1 MKARL
6 LALYLPQFHP
16 IPEND
21 LWWGKGFTEWTNVG
35 KAQRYFRNHYQPR
48 VPADLGYYDLRV
60 AETRQAQA
68 DMAREYG
75 VEGFVYWHYWFG
87 NGKRLLERPFN
98 EVLACGEPDFPFALA
113 WANESWRGFAHG
125 ITNRNMLIEQ
135 LYGGVED
142 YTAHFRA
149 VLPAFR
155 DHRYITV
162 DGKPLFM
169 IYKPLAD
176 PEVKVF
182 IATWRELAERNGLP
196 GIYFVGHD
204 NAPVPNIEAVFST
217 GVDAVNPLR
226 LVGYFN
232 VKHSFFERQRIKFDR
247 WRKIP
252 LNYPYERMAAC
263 FLDRDEDTR
272 ENVFPSVIPNWDH
285 TPRSGREGWIVTDS
299 TPELFGKHLRKAVEM
314 VRGEGSRTPGHS
326 AEILERMG
334 RGKLCR
340 AGPEMGT
347 RVSRSHPA
355 GDRGRMIVRDEFS
368 PFPCLLCG
376 CPLNGLAS
384 LRDFCYIRSR
394 KT

>member
-1 MKARL
+1 MPGHSLAVQGLAVCSGIRVRLSDQCMKARL

-35 KAQRYFRNHYQPR
+35 KARRYFRNHYQPR

-98 EVLACGEPDFPFALA
+98 EVLASGEPDFPFALA

-182 IATWRELAERNGLP
+182 IATWRELAEKNGLP
-196 GIYFVGHD
+196 GIYFVGHE
-204 NAPVPNIEAVFST
+204 NAPVPNVGAIFST

-232 VKHSFFERQRIKFDR
+232 VRIRFS
-247 WRKIP
+247 
-252 LNYPYERMAAC
+252 NG
-263 FLDRDEDTR
+263 
-272 ENVFPSVIPNWDH
+272 
-285 TPRSGREGWIVTDS
+285 SG
-299 TPELFGKHLRKAVEM
+299 
-314 VRGEGSRTPGHS
+314 
-326 AEILERMG
+326 
-334 RGKLCR
+334 
-340 AGPEMGT
+340 
-347 RVSRSHPA
+347 
-355 GDRGRMIVRDEFS
+355 
-368 PFPCLLCG
+368 
-376 CPLNGLAS
+376 
-384 LRDFCYIRSR
+384 
-394 KT
+394 

>member
-263 FLDRDEDTR
+263 FLDRDEDTPGERLPLGHSELGPYAAQRQRGVDRDGFHARTVR
-272 ENVFPSVIPNWDH
+272 E
-285 TPRSGREGWIVTDS
+285 TPPGGGGNG
-299 TPELFGKHLRKAVEM
+299 P
-314 VRGEGSRTPGHS
+314 GEGSRTPGHP

-355 GDRGRMIVRDEFS
+355 GDRGQMIVRDEFS
-368 PFPCLLCG
+368 PFRACC
-376 CPLNGLAS
+376 AAV
-384 LRDFCYIRSR
+384 R
-394 KT
+394 

>member
-1 MKARL
+1 MPGRSLAVQGLAVCSGIRVRLSDQCMKARL

-21 LWWGKGFTEWTNVG
+21 LWWGKGFTEWTNVD
-35 KAQRYFRNHYQPR
+35 KARRYFRNHYQPR

-98 EVLACGEPDFPFALA
+98 EVLASGEPDFPFALA

-182 IATWRELAERNGLP
+182 IATWRELAEKNGLP
-196 GIYFVGHD
+196 GIYFVGHE
-204 NAPVPNIEAVFST
+204 NAPVPNVGAIFST

-232 VKHSFFERQRIKFDR
+232 VRHSFFERQRVKFDR

-252 LNYPYERMAAC
+252 LNYPYERMAAY
-263 FLDRDEDTR
+263 FLNGDEDTR

-285 TPRSGREGWIVTDS
+285 TPRSGKEGWIVMDS
-299 TPELFGKHLRKAVEM
+299 TPELFGKHLREAVEM
-314 VRGEGSRTPGHS
+314 VRGKAPEHRIILLKSWNEWAEGNYVEPD
-326 AEILERMG
+326 LKWG
-334 RGKLCR
+334 RGYLEAIR
-340 AGPEMGT
+340 REVM
-347 RVSRSHPA
+347 
-355 GDRGRMIVRDEFS
+355 DE
-368 PFPCLLCG
+368 
-376 CPLNGLAS
+376 
-384 LRDFCYIRSR
+384 
-394 KT
+394 